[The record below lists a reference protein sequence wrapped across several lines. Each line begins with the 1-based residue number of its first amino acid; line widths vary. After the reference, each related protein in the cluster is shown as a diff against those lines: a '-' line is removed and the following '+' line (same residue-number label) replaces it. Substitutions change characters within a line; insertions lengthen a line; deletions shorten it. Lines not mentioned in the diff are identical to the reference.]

1 MVIFGGIR
9 KKSPKCSELIT
20 AGLDSG
26 ATRTLPLDE
35 QFWSVSGEA
44 CHGDEPGRMG
54 QDTRGW
60 RWDFWQGFQQPAP
73 KGIARLKAPTRFS
86 YVINY
91 PFGAFSDRQ
100 PSESARIIPFCPQH
114 CGATPD
120 ALRVVSQCCREE
132 RNGQFFVGKVFFA
145 RQRRRRFA
153 PVGIMAEAPL
163 SRQYLQLPR
172 PRLQAL
178 RFV

>member
-20 AGLDSG
+20 AGFDSG

-73 KGIARLKAPTRFS
+73 KWIARLKAPTRFG
-86 YVINY
+86 YVTNY

-100 PSESARIIPFCPQH
+100 PGVDPIDYLIRK
-114 CGATPD
+114 
-120 ALRVVSQCCREE
+120 ALANRGEAVEDRFVVP
-132 RNGQFFVGKVFFA
+132 GKA
-145 RQRRRRFA
+145 QEN
-153 PVGIMAEAPL
+153 VGINSDGCWL
-163 SRQYLQLPR
+163 
-172 PRLQAL
+172 
-178 RFV
+178 